1 MFSSVLIHN
10 KFRIHTTNVDCEI
23 EKQLLNFG
31 FMKVGTLEDEVNE
44 KENVDIFDLKIDSI
58 Q

>member
-1 MFSSVLIHN
+1 MFLKIYSILNDLFSSVLIHN

-44 KENVDIFDLKIDSI
+44 KKM
-58 Q
+58 